1 MDNLTHYLATTLRT
15 LRHQR
20 EWSLSRL
27 AEETGVSKAMLGQIE
42 RGILNCAS
50 IIFRYYWRP
59 ARSVNLLRMR
69 PA

>member
-27 AEETGVSKAMLGQIE
+27 AEETGYPKPCWG
-42 RGILNCAS
+42 R
-50 IIFRYYWRP
+50 
-59 ARSVNLLRMR
+59 
-69 PA
+69 

>member
-1 MDNLTHYLATTLRT
+1 MLSCSPEKGERRRRKMDNLTHYLATTLKT

-42 RGILNCAS
+42 RNES
-50 IIFRYYWRP
+50 
-59 ARSVNLLRMR
+59 
-69 PA
+69 